1 MTAYV
6 MSSDQ
11 LVNFKRLDQQMLE
24 LDRIQPNEMIYF
36 ILASELRI
44 TKYKNVNY
52 FLNVFSEEKIQYL
65 IKILVKT

>member
-11 LVNFKRLDQQMLE
+11 LVNSKRLDQQMLE
-24 LDRIQPNEMIYF
+24 LGRIQPNEMIYY

-44 TKYKNVNY
+44 TKNKNVNY
-52 FLNVFSEEKIQYL
+52 FLNVFSEEKIQYS